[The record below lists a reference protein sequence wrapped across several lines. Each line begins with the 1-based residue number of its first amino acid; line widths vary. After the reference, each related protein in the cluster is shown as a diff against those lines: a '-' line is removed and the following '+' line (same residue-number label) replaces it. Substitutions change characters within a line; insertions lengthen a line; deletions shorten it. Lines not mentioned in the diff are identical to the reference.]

1 MLAGAAAG
9 AAILQWSPTA
19 VIALATVLAAAVG
32 GVFTFVPGFRVSGG
46 EAAAAS

>member
-19 VIALATVLAAAVG
+19 VIAIAAVLVALVCGVFLTKRSSAAA
-32 GVFTFVPGFRVSGG
+32 
-46 EAAAAS
+46 